1 VHETGCACCE
11 ESRVLLADAH
21 RRIEALQAETATLQT
36 QLREIAKSEA
46 LLRKDVERLTDL
58 YAHTRPNCPERTPRD
73 EAQLAFERVVE
84 TFGDTAAND
93 AAKDDTADAGTSSQE
108 PLAGAPNTKPETKEP
123 KIKRRHRHG
132 RRRLDLT
139 RLPVE
144 HVAIDPPE
152 VAAAGGEGFVRIG
165 EEVSDRLAFRPA
177 SYFRL
182 RLVRGKWARRA
193 AMETNAAIATAV
205 AHASPHDVPCE
216 GADAAPVSV
225 DVPTPVLVAP
235 LPEGVWPT
243 VMADPSAVAQIVIAK
258 YDDITPLHRQ
268 ERISVRQGFALP
280 RSTQCGW
287 LAIAYLL
294 LYRIVDAMLEDAC
307 ATARCIAMDATGAPV
322 RTKGGSVKRH
332 VFVLIADRDHIVFR
346 FAKEHSGQ
354 TVRAFLEGFHGE
366 FLADAAPIYDV
377 LYRDEGM
384 TEIACWFHCRRY
396 FWRALETDRAQALE
410 ALAMIAQLFTI
421 DAACKDIEMP
431 CRTRSARPRAPD
443 RSSRCSMRGSMRTVI
458 GSIRVGRS
466 ARRSATTTISAMP
479 YVASSTTAGVHWT
492 TACRS
497 ARCAISSS
505 DVTTGDH
512 SPTRQACVGT
522 RRSVRSSRRVRCT
535 ASTHKT
541 TSSSSCASRPT
552 GLSRACSS
560 SRRSRGPPRSLG
572 STRAGARSSRGLGET
587 PDTVTEVAATIA
599 HAA

>member
-1 VHETGCACCE
+1 M
-11 ESRVLLADAH
+11 LLADAH

-58 YAHTRPNCPERTPRD
+58 FAHTRPNCPERTPRD

-108 PLAGAPNTKPETKEP
+108 PLAGAPNTKPETRERT
-123 KIKRRHRHG
+123 IKRRHRHG

-182 RLVRGKWARRA
+182 RLVRGKWARRI
-193 AMETNAAIATAV
+193 AMETNAAAATAV
-205 AHASPHDVPCE
+205 AHASRHDVPCE

-322 RTKGGSVKRH
+322 RTKGSSVKRH

-366 FLADAAPIYDV
+366 LLADAAPIYDV

-431 CRTRSARPRAPD
+431 CRTEVRAQSARPILAMFDAWIDAHRDRVDPRGPLRKAIGYYDNQRDALRRFLDDGRRPLDNGVSERALRNLVLGRHNWGPFANETGLRWYTTF
-443 RSSRCSMRGSMRTVI
+443 RSLIASCALHGLNAQDYLEQLLRLAPHWPVTRMLELAPKSWATTIAGLD
-458 GSIRVGRS
+458 
-466 ARRSATTTISAMP
+466 ARRRLILARPWEMPDIPMETATTLLR
-479 YVASSTTAGVHWT
+479 VA
-492 TACRS
+492 
-497 ARCAISSS
+497 
-505 DVTTGDH
+505 
-512 SPTRQACVGT
+512 
-522 RRSVRSSRRVRCT
+522 
-535 ASTHKT
+535 
-541 TSSSSCASRPT
+541 
-552 GLSRACSS
+552 
-560 SRRSRGPPRSLG
+560 
-572 STRAGARSSRGLGET
+572 
-587 PDTVTEVAATIA
+587 
-599 HAA
+599 